1 MVDPSLNIAMSFIHE
16 DFLLSN
22 RTARRLYHEY
32 AAAEPILDYHCHLPP
47 QDVAANRQFRNLFEI
62 WLEGDHYKWRAM
74 RANGVDERFCTGD
87 ATPEEKFQAWART
100 VPNTLRNPLYHWTHL
115 ELKRY
120 FGIDELLDERSAPRV
135 WERANAELATDGLRA
150 HGILGRFRVKAVCT
164 TDDPTDDLS
173 CHKAIAASGLA
184 TKVFPAFRPDK
195 ALNVHLPEV
204 FNPWVERLEA
214 ASGVSV
220 SNLGDFVDALR
231 QRHDFFHEMGGRL
244 SDHGINHLWGE
255 FPTESEA
262 AGIFQRARAGQAAA
276 PAEHA
281 RFCAHMMFVFGC
293 FDAER
298 GWTKQL
304 HLGARRNANARRFRE
319 LGPDTGFDSIGDWP
333 QADALG
339 AYLDRLDREH
349 SLPKIV
355 VYNLN
360 PADNYVIATMIGNF
374 QDGSIA
380 GKCQLGSGWWYLDQK
395 EAMQWQMN
403 ALSNC
408 GLFSRFLGMLTD
420 SRSFMS
426 YPRHEYFRRVLCDLV
441 GRDVEAGEIPDDAE
455 MAGGMVRNICYGN
468 ARNFLGLDV

>member
-1 MVDPSLNIAMSFIHE
+1 MPFIHE

-32 AAAEPILDYHCHLPP
+32 AAGEPILDYHCHLPP

-74 RANGVDERFCTGD
+74 RANGVDERYCTGD
-87 ATPEEKFQAWART
+87 AAPEEKFQAWACT
-100 VPNTLRNPLYHWTHL
+100 VPYTLRNPLYHWTHL

-120 FGIDELLDERSAPRV
+120 FGIEELLDESSAPRI
-135 WERANAELATDGLRA
+135 WERANAALATDGLRA
-150 HGILGRFRVKAVCT
+150 HGILQKFHVKAVCT
-164 TDDPTDDLS
+164 TDDPTDDLA
-173 CHKAIAASGLA
+173 CHKAIAASGLN
-184 TKVFPAFRPDK
+184 TKVFPAYRPDK
-195 ALNVHLPEV
+195 ALNVHVPEA
-204 FNPWVERLEA
+204 FNEWVSRLEA
-214 ASGVSV
+214 ASGISIAG
-220 SNLGDFVDALR
+220 LGDFVDALR
-231 QRHDFFHEMGGRL
+231 QRHDYFHSMGCRL
-244 SDHGINHLWGE
+244 SDHGLNHLYAD

-262 AGIFQRARAGQAAA
+262 AAIFDRARAGRAAS

-281 RFCAHMMFVFGC
+281 RFAAHMMFVFGC

-304 HLGARRNANARRFRE
+304 HIGARRNNNTRRFRE

-339 AYLDRLDREH
+339 AYLDRLDQEN

-374 QDGSIA
+374 QDGKIA
-380 GKCQLGSGWWYLDQK
+380 GKLQFGSGWWYLDQK

-408 GLFSRFLGMLTD
+408 GLF
-420 SRSFMS
+420 
-426 YPRHEYFRRVLCDLV
+426 
-441 GRDVEAGEIPDDAE
+441 
-455 MAGGMVRNICYGN
+455 
-468 ARNFLGLDV
+468 